1 MRYEDFWFVDTRV
14 QTVNLRRY
22 FLWFILI
29 FVFVSVGCYFAIKNI
44 YNNMAIYGTIN
55 SEIQI
60 TVSEANSTNFNGY
73 VQGNI
78 TNNSEEEISG
88 KYLCFLLFNDMNELE
103 DVQYIEIGTISPSQN
118 ETFELKFKTDN
129 VTGVYVLTTD
139 NMETFEAES

>member
-1 MRYEDFWFVDTRV
+1 M
-14 QTVNLRRY
+14 
-22 FLWFILI
+22 
-29 FVFVSVGCYFAIKNI
+29 
-44 YNNMAIYGTIN
+44 
-55 SEIQI
+55 
-60 TVSEANSTNFNGY
+60 NGY